1 MSTTLQFSTESNLRI
16 SKVRR
21 NMALAGI
28 DAMLIADNTNI
39 YYLCGRV
46 FRGYIYVPAQGQC
59 VMFVIRPVNIH
70 GADAVH
76 IRKPE
81 QIPAELQ
88 RLGIDLPV
96 NLALELDDLPYSD
109 IERLKSTFTPKAL
122 ANASTVMRRTRM
134 VKTEAEIRMINE
146 DGLKQAAAYRKI
158 PRVYKEEMTDV
169 EFQIEVERL
178 LRLEGCL
185 GYYRTSGRLM
195 EINMGSILNGDNAD
209 NPTPYDFAVGGGGVD
224 LSLPVGA
231 DGRTM
236 KPGTTIMVDM
246 CGNFNGYQSDMTRVW
261 SVGQVDPFAIKCHD
275 CSRTILR
282 ELEKMALPGVQVS
295 DLFHKAKEIVV
306 AHGLESYF
314 MGHQQQAPFIGH
326 GVGIQLN
333 ELPVITPRSK
343 DVLEENMVL
352 AIEPKFVVPKVGAV
366 GVENTYR
373 VTPSGLECLTPFPEE
388 ISDITF

>member
-1 MSTTLQFSTESNLRI
+1 MRI

-21 NMALAGI
+21 EMALVGA
-28 DAMLIADNTNI
+28 DALLIADNTDI
-39 YYLCGRV
+39 YYLCGAV
-46 FRGYIYVPAQGQC
+46 FRGYVYVPVQGRC
-59 VMFVIRPVNIH
+59 LMFVIRPVDLQGDDVIY
-70 GADAVH
+70 V
-76 IRKPE
+76 RKPE
-81 QIPAELQ
+81 QIPAELE
-88 RLGIDLPV
+88 RLGLSVPSC
-96 NLALELDDLPYSD
+96 LGLELDDLSYSD
-109 IERLKSTFTPKAL
+109 VERLRSAMSPRGVC
-122 ANASTVMRRTRM
+122 NASTVMRRARM
-134 VKTEAEIRMINE
+134 VKTDAEVRLIHE
-146 DGLKQAAAYRKI
+146 DGMKQAAAYRKI
-158 PRVYKEEMTDV
+158 PRIYKEEMTDV

-195 EINMGSILNGDNAD
+195 EINMGSVLNGDNAD

-236 KPGTTIMVDM
+236 RPGTAVMVDM

-261 SVGQVDPFAIKCHD
+261 SIGPVSDFAFKCHE
-275 CSRTILR
+275 CSRKILR
-282 ELEKMALPGVQVS
+282 ELEKMALPGVPVAN
-295 DLFHKAKEIVV
+295 LYHRAMEIVE
-306 AHGLESYF
+306 AEGLANHF
-314 MGHQQQAPFIGH
+314 MGHVQKAPFIGH

-343 DVLEENMVL
+343 DVLAENMVI

-388 ISDITF
+388 IPDLTF

>member
-1 MSTTLQFSTESNLRI
+1 MRI

-21 NMALAGI
+21 QMALAGA
-28 DAMLIADNTNI
+28 DALLIADNTNI
-39 YYLCGRV
+39 YYLCGAV
-46 FRGYIYVPAQGQC
+46 FRGYVYVPVQGRC
-59 VMFVIRPVNIH
+59 IMFVIRPVDLQGDDLIY
-70 GADAVH
+70 V
-76 IRKPE
+76 RKPE
-81 QIPAELQ
+81 QIPAELE
-88 RLGIDLPV
+88 RLGLPAPSS
-96 NLALELDDLPYSD
+96 LGLELDDLSYSD
-109 IERLKSTFTPKAL
+109 VERLRSAMSPKGVC
-122 ANASTVMRRTRM
+122 NASTAMRRARM
-134 VKTEAEIRMINE
+134 VKTDAEVRLIHE
-146 DGLKQAAAYRKI
+146 DGVKQAAAYRKI

-195 EINMGSILNGDNAD
+195 EINMGSVLNGDNAD

-236 KPGTTIMVDM
+236 KPGTTVMVDM

-261 SVGQVDPFAIKCHD
+261 SIGAVTDLAVRCHE
-275 CSRTILR
+275 CSRKILR
-282 ELEKMALPGVQVS
+282 ELEKMALPGVPVA
-295 DLFHKAKEIVV
+295 DLYHKAKEIVE
-306 AHGLESYF
+306 AEGLESHF
-314 MGHQQQAPFIGH
+314 MGHVQKAPFIGH

-343 DVLEENMVL
+343 DVLAENMVI

-388 ISDITF
+388 IADLTF

>member
-1 MSTTLQFSTESNLRI
+1 MRI

-21 NMALAGI
+21 QMALAGA
-28 DAMLIADNTNI
+28 DALLIADNTNI
-39 YYLCGRV
+39 YYLCGAV
-46 FRGYIYVPAQGQC
+46 FRGYVYVPVQGRC
-59 VMFVIRPVNIH
+59 IMFVIRPVDLQGDDLIY
-70 GADAVH
+70 V
-76 IRKPE
+76 RKPE
-81 QIPAELQ
+81 QIPAELE
-88 RLGIDLPV
+88 RLGLPAPSS
-96 NLALELDDLPYSD
+96 LGLELDDLSYSD
-109 IERLKSTFTPKAL
+109 VERLRSAMSPKGVC
-122 ANASTVMRRTRM
+122 NASTAMRRARM
-134 VKTEAEIRMINE
+134 VKTDAEVRLIHE
-146 DGLKQAAAYRKI
+146 DGVKQAAAYRKI

-195 EINMGSILNGDNAD
+195 EINMGSVLNGDNAD

-236 KPGTTIMVDM
+236 KPGTTVMVDM

-261 SVGQVDPFAIKCHD
+261 SIGAVTDLAVRCHE
-275 CSRTILR
+275 CSRKILR
-282 ELEKMALPGVQVS
+282 ELEKMALPGVPVA
-295 DLFHKAKEIVV
+295 DLYHKAKEIVE
-306 AHGLESYF
+306 AEGLESHF
-314 MGHQQQAPFIGH
+314 MGHVQKAPFIGH

-343 DVLEENMVL
+343 DVLAENMVI

-373 VTPSGLECLTPFPEE
+373 VSPSGLECLTPFPE
-388 ISDITF
+388 DIADLTF

>member
-1 MSTTLQFSTESNLRI
+1 MRILQFTPESRLRI

-21 NMALAGI
+21 EMALVGA
-28 DAMLIADNTNI
+28 DALLIADNTDI
-39 YYLCGRV
+39 YYLCGAV
-46 FRGYIYVPAQGQC
+46 FRGYVYVPVQGRC
-59 VMFVIRPVNIH
+59 IMFVIRPVDLQGDDLIY
-70 GADAVH
+70 V
-76 IRKPE
+76 RKPE
-81 QIPAELQ
+81 QIPAELE
-88 RLGIDLPV
+88 RLGLPAPSS
-96 NLALELDDLPYSD
+96 LGLELDDLSYSD
-109 IERLKSTFTPKAL
+109 VERLRSAMSPKGVC
-122 ANASTVMRRTRM
+122 NASTVMRRARM
-134 VKTEAEIRMINE
+134 VKTDAEVRLIHE
-146 DGLKQAAAYRKI
+146 DGMKQAAAYRKI
-158 PRVYKEEMTDV
+158 PRIYKEEMTDV

-195 EINMGSILNGDNAD
+195 EINMGSVLNGDNAD

-236 KPGTTIMVDM
+236 RPGTAVMVDM

-261 SVGQVDPFAIKCHD
+261 SIGPVSDFAVKCHE
-275 CSRTILR
+275 CSRKILR
-282 ELEKMALPGVQVS
+282 ELEKMALPGVPVA
-295 DLFHKAKEIVV
+295 DLYHKAKEIVE
-306 AHGLESYF
+306 AEGLENHF
-314 MGHQQQAPFIGH
+314 MGHVQKAPFIGH

-343 DVLEENMVL
+343 DVLAENMVI

-388 ISDITF
+388 IPDLTF

>member
-1 MSTTLQFSTESNLRI
+1 MRI

-21 NMALAGI
+21 QMALAGV
-28 DAMLIADNTNI
+28 DALLIADNTNI
-39 YYLCGRV
+39 YYLCGAV
-46 FRGYIYVPAQGQC
+46 FRGYVYVPVQGRC
-59 VMFVIRPVNIH
+59 IMFVIRPVDLQGDDLIY
-70 GADAVH
+70 V
-76 IRKPE
+76 RKPE
-81 QIPAELQ
+81 QIPAELEC
-88 RLGIDLPV
+88 LGLPAPSS
-96 NLALELDDLPYSD
+96 LGLELDDLSYSD
-109 IERLKSTFTPKAL
+109 VERLRSAMSPKGVC
-122 ANASTVMRRTRM
+122 NASTAMRRARM
-134 VKTEAEIRMINE
+134 VKTDAEVRLIHE
-146 DGLKQAAAYRKI
+146 DGIKQAAAYRKI

-195 EINMGSILNGDNAD
+195 EINMGSVLNGDNAD

-236 KPGTTIMVDM
+236 KPGTTVMVDM

-261 SVGQVDPFAIKCHD
+261 SIGAVTDLAVRCHE
-275 CSRTILR
+275 CSRKILR
-282 ELEKMALPGVQVS
+282 ELEKMALPGVPVA
-295 DLFHKAKEIVV
+295 DLYHKAKEIVE
-306 AHGLESYF
+306 AEGLESHF
-314 MGHQQQAPFIGH
+314 MGHVQKAPFIGH

-343 DVLEENMVL
+343 DVLAENMVI

-388 ISDITF
+388 IADLTF

>member
-1 MSTTLQFSTESNLRI
+1 MRILQFTPESRLRI

-21 NMALAGI
+21 QMALAGA
-28 DAMLIADNTNI
+28 DALLIADNTNI
-39 YYLCGRV
+39 YYLCGAV
-46 FRGYIYVPAQGQC
+46 FRGYVYVPVQGRC
-59 VMFVIRPVNIH
+59 IMFVIRPVDLQGDDLIY
-70 GADAVH
+70 V
-76 IRKPE
+76 RKLE
-81 QIPAELQ
+81 QIPAELE
-88 RLGIDLPV
+88 RLGLSVPSC
-96 NLALELDDLPYSD
+96 LGLELDDLSYSD
-109 IERLKSTFTPKAL
+109 VERLRSAMSPRGVC
-122 ANASTVMRRTRM
+122 NASTVMRRARM
-134 VKTEAEIRMINE
+134 VKTDAEVRLIHE
-146 DGLKQAAAYRKI
+146 DGMKQAAAYRKI
-158 PRVYKEEMTDV
+158 PRIYKEEMTDV

-195 EINMGSILNGDNAD
+195 EINMGSVLNGDNAD

-236 KPGTTIMVDM
+236 RPGTAVMVDM

-261 SVGQVDPFAIKCHD
+261 SIGPVSDFAFKCHE
-275 CSRTILR
+275 CSRKILR
-282 ELEKMALPGVQVS
+282 ELEKMALPGVPVAN
-295 DLFHKAKEIVV
+295 LYHRAMEIVE
-306 AHGLESYF
+306 AEGLANHF
-314 MGHQQQAPFIGH
+314 MGHVQKAPFIGH

-343 DVLEENMVL
+343 DVLAENMVI

-388 ISDITF
+388 IPDLTF

>member
-1 MSTTLQFSTESNLRI
+1 MRI

-21 NMALAGI
+21 EMALVGA
-28 DAMLIADNTNI
+28 DALLIADNTDI
-39 YYLCGRV
+39 YYLCGAV
-46 FRGYIYVPAQGQC
+46 FRGYVYVPVQGRC
-59 VMFVIRPVNIH
+59 LMFVIRPVDLQGDDVIY
-70 GADAVH
+70 V
-76 IRKPE
+76 RKPE
-81 QIPAELQ
+81 QIPAELE
-88 RLGIDLPV
+88 RLGLSVPSC
-96 NLALELDDLPYSD
+96 LGLELDDLSYSD
-109 IERLKSTFTPKAL
+109 VERLRSAMSPRGVC
-122 ANASTVMRRTRM
+122 NASTVMRRARM
-134 VKTEAEIRMINE
+134 VKTDAEVRLIHE
-146 DGLKQAAAYRKI
+146 DGMKQAAAYRKI
-158 PRVYKEEMTDV
+158 PRIYKEEMTDV

-195 EINMGSILNGDNAD
+195 EINMGSVLNGDNAD

-236 KPGTTIMVDM
+236 KPGTTVMVDM

-261 SVGQVDPFAIKCHD
+261 SIGAVTDLAVKCHE
-275 CSRTILR
+275 CSRKILR
-282 ELEKMALPGVQVS
+282 ELEKMALPGVPVAN
-295 DLFHKAKEIVV
+295 LYHRAMEIVE
-306 AHGLESYF
+306 AEGLANHF
-314 MGHQQQAPFIGH
+314 MGHVQKAPFIGH

-343 DVLEENMVL
+343 DVLAENMVI

-388 ISDITF
+388 IPDLTF

>member
-1 MSTTLQFSTESNLRI
+1 MRI

-21 NMALAGI
+21 EMALVGA
-28 DAMLIADNTNI
+28 DALLIADNTNI
-39 YYLCGRV
+39 YYLCGAV
-46 FRGYIYVPAQGQC
+46 FRGYVYVPVQGRC
-59 VMFVIRPVNIH
+59 LMFVIRPVDLQGDDVIY
-70 GADAVH
+70 V
-76 IRKPE
+76 RKPE
-81 QIPAELQ
+81 QIPAELE
-88 RLGIDLPV
+88 RLGLSVPSC
-96 NLALELDDLPYSD
+96 LGLELDDLSYSD
-109 IERLKSTFTPKAL
+109 VERLRSAMSPRGVC
-122 ANASTVMRRTRM
+122 NASTVMRRARM
-134 VKTEAEIRMINE
+134 VKTDAEVRLIHE
-146 DGLKQAAAYRKI
+146 DGMKQAAAYRKI
-158 PRVYKEEMTDV
+158 PRIYKEEMTDV

-195 EINMGSILNGDNAD
+195 EINMGSVLNGDNAD

-236 KPGTTIMVDM
+236 RPGTAVMVDM

-261 SVGQVDPFAIKCHD
+261 SIGPVSDFAFKCHE
-275 CSRTILR
+275 CSRKILR
-282 ELEKMALPGVQVS
+282 ELEKMALPGVPVAN
-295 DLFHKAKEIVV
+295 LYHRAMEIVE
-306 AHGLESYF
+306 AEGLANHF
-314 MGHQQQAPFIGH
+314 MGHVQKAPFIGH

-343 DVLEENMVL
+343 DVLAENMVI

-388 ISDITF
+388 IPDLTF

>member
-1 MSTTLQFSTESNLRI
+1 MRILQFTPESRLRI

-21 NMALAGI
+21 QMALAGA
-28 DAMLIADNTNI
+28 DALLIADNTNI
-39 YYLCGRV
+39 YYLCGAV
-46 FRGYIYVPAQGQC
+46 FRGYVYVPVQGRC
-59 VMFVIRPVNIH
+59 IMFVIRPVDLQGDDLIY
-70 GADAVH
+70 V
-76 IRKPE
+76 RKPE
-81 QIPAELQ
+81 QIPAELE
-88 RLGIDLPV
+88 RLGLPAPSS
-96 NLALELDDLPYSD
+96 LGLELDDLSYSD
-109 IERLKSTFTPKAL
+109 VERLRSAMSPRGVC
-122 ANASTVMRRTRM
+122 NASTVMRRARM
-134 VKTEAEIRMINE
+134 VKTDAEVRLIHE
-146 DGLKQAAAYRKI
+146 DGMKQAAAYRKI
-158 PRVYKEEMTDV
+158 PRIYKEEMTDV

-195 EINMGSILNGDNAD
+195 EINMGSVLNGDNAD

-236 KPGTTIMVDM
+236 KPGTTVMVDM

-261 SVGQVDPFAIKCHD
+261 SIGAVTDLAVKCHE
-275 CSRTILR
+275 CSRKILR
-282 ELEKMALPGVQVS
+282 ELEKMALPGVPVA
-295 DLFHKAKEIVV
+295 DLYHKAKEIVE
-306 AHGLESYF
+306 AEGLENHF
-314 MGHQQQAPFIGH
+314 MGHVQKAPFIGH

-343 DVLEENMVL
+343 DVLAENMVI

-388 ISDITF
+388 IPDLTF

>member
-1 MSTTLQFSTESNLRI
+1 MRI

-21 NMALAGI
+21 QMALAGA
-28 DAMLIADNTNI
+28 DALLIADNTNI
-39 YYLCGRV
+39 YYLCGAV
-46 FRGYIYVPAQGQC
+46 FRGYVYVPVQGRC
-59 VMFVIRPVNIH
+59 IMFVIRPVDLQGDDLIY
-70 GADAVH
+70 V
-76 IRKPE
+76 RKLE
-81 QIPAELQ
+81 QIPAELE
-88 RLGIDLPV
+88 RLGLSVPSC
-96 NLALELDDLPYSD
+96 LGLELDDLSYSD
-109 IERLKSTFTPKAL
+109 VERLRSAMSPRGVC
-122 ANASTVMRRTRM
+122 NASTVMRRARM
-134 VKTEAEIRMINE
+134 VKTDAEVRLIHE
-146 DGLKQAAAYRKI
+146 DGMKQAAAYRKI
-158 PRVYKEEMTDV
+158 PRIYKEEMTDV

-195 EINMGSILNGDNAD
+195 EINMGSVLNGDNAD

-236 KPGTTIMVDM
+236 RPGTAVMVDM

-261 SVGQVDPFAIKCHD
+261 SIGPVSDFAFKCHE
-275 CSRTILR
+275 CSRKILR
-282 ELEKMALPGVQVS
+282 ELEKMALPGVPVAN
-295 DLFHKAKEIVV
+295 LYHRAMEIVE
-306 AHGLESYF
+306 AEGLANHF
-314 MGHQQQAPFIGH
+314 MGHVQKAPFIGH

-343 DVLEENMVL
+343 DVLAENMVI

-388 ISDITF
+388 IPDLTF

>member
-1 MSTTLQFSTESNLRI
+1 MRI

-21 NMALAGI
+21 EMALVGA
-28 DAMLIADNTNI
+28 DALLIADNTDI
-39 YYLCGRV
+39 YYLCGAV
-46 FRGYIYVPAQGQC
+46 FRGYVYVPVQGRC
-59 VMFVIRPVNIH
+59 IMFVIRPVDLQGDDLIY
-70 GADAVH
+70 V
-76 IRKPE
+76 RKPE
-81 QIPAELQ
+81 QIPAELE
-88 RLGIDLPV
+88 RLGLPAPSS
-96 NLALELDDLPYSD
+96 LGLELDDLSYSD
-109 IERLKSTFTPKAL
+109 VERLRSAMSPKGVC
-122 ANASTVMRRTRM
+122 NASTVMRRARM
-134 VKTEAEIRMINE
+134 VKTDAEVRLIHE
-146 DGLKQAAAYRKI
+146 DGMKQAAAYRKI
-158 PRVYKEEMTDV
+158 PRIYKEEMTDV

-195 EINMGSILNGDNAD
+195 EINMGSVLNGDNAD

-236 KPGTTIMVDM
+236 RPGTAVMVDM

-261 SVGQVDPFAIKCHD
+261 SIGPVSDFAVKCHE
-275 CSRTILR
+275 CSRKILR
-282 ELEKMALPGVQVS
+282 ELEKMALPGVPVA
-295 DLFHKAKEIVV
+295 DLYHKAKEIVE
-306 AHGLESYF
+306 AEGLENHF
-314 MGHQQQAPFIGH
+314 MGHVQKAPFIGH

-343 DVLEENMVL
+343 DVLAENMVI

-388 ISDITF
+388 IPDLTF

>member
-1 MSTTLQFSTESNLRI
+1 MRILQFTPESRLRI

-21 NMALAGI
+21 EMALVGA
-28 DAMLIADNTNI
+28 DALLIADNTNI
-39 YYLCGRV
+39 YYLCGAV
-46 FRGYIYVPAQGQC
+46 FRGYVYVPVQGRC
-59 VMFVIRPVNIH
+59 LMFVIRPVDLQGDDVIY
-70 GADAVH
+70 V
-76 IRKPE
+76 RKPE
-81 QIPAELQ
+81 QIPAELE
-88 RLGIDLPV
+88 RLGLSVPSC
-96 NLALELDDLPYSD
+96 LGLELDDLSYSD
-109 IERLKSTFTPKAL
+109 VERLRSAMSPRGVC
-122 ANASTVMRRTRM
+122 NASTVMRRARM
-134 VKTEAEIRMINE
+134 VKTDAEVRLIHE
-146 DGLKQAAAYRKI
+146 DGMKQAAAYRKI
-158 PRVYKEEMTDV
+158 PRIYKEEMTDV

-195 EINMGSILNGDNAD
+195 EINMGSVLNGDNAD

-236 KPGTTIMVDM
+236 RPGTAVMVDM

-261 SVGQVDPFAIKCHD
+261 SIGPVSDFAFKCHE
-275 CSRTILR
+275 CSRKILR
-282 ELEKMALPGVQVS
+282 ELEKMALPGVPVAN
-295 DLFHKAKEIVV
+295 LYHRAMEIVE
-306 AHGLESYF
+306 AEGLENHF
-314 MGHQQQAPFIGH
+314 MGHVQKAPFIGH

-343 DVLEENMVL
+343 DVLAENMVI

-388 ISDITF
+388 IPDLTF

>member
-1 MSTTLQFSTESNLRI
+1 MRI

-21 NMALAGI
+21 EMALVGA
-28 DAMLIADNTNI
+28 DALLIADNTDI
-39 YYLCGRV
+39 YYLCGAV
-46 FRGYIYVPAQGQC
+46 FRGYVYVPVQGRC
-59 VMFVIRPVNIH
+59 LMFVIRPVDLQGDDVIY
-70 GADAVH
+70 V
-76 IRKPE
+76 RKPE
-81 QIPAELQ
+81 QIPAELE
-88 RLGIDLPV
+88 RLGLSVPSC
-96 NLALELDDLPYSD
+96 LGLELDDLSYSD
-109 IERLKSTFTPKAL
+109 VERLRSAMSPRGVC
-122 ANASTVMRRTRM
+122 NASTVMRRARM
-134 VKTEAEIRMINE
+134 VKTDAEVRLIHE
-146 DGLKQAAAYRKI
+146 DGMKQAAAYRKI
-158 PRVYKEEMTDV
+158 PRIYKEEMTDV

-195 EINMGSILNGDNAD
+195 EINMGSVLNGDNAD

-236 KPGTTIMVDM
+236 KPGTTVMVDM

-261 SVGQVDPFAIKCHD
+261 SIGPVSDFAFKCHE
-275 CSRTILR
+275 CSRKILR
-282 ELEKMALPGVQVS
+282 ELEKMALPGVPVAN
-295 DLFHKAKEIVV
+295 LYHRAMEIVE
-306 AHGLESYF
+306 AEGLANHF
-314 MGHQQQAPFIGH
+314 MGHVQKAPFIGH

-343 DVLEENMVL
+343 DVLAENMVI

-388 ISDITF
+388 IPDLTF